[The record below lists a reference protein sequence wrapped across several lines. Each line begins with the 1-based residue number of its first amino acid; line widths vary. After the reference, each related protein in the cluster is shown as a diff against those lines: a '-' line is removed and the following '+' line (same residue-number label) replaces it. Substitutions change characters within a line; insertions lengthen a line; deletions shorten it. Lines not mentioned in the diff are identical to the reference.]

1 MESVLERIQEYS
13 GTELRTIEGTIPE
26 QKMENGIFENR
37 VKTDR
42 RKQNGIRKK
51 GLSENG
57 YKIGRAHV

>member
-13 GTELRTIEGTIPE
+13 GTELRTVEVAIPE
-26 QKMENGIFENR
+26 QKMENGRAENG

-42 RKQNGIRKK
+42 RKQNENRKK

-57 YKIGRAHV
+57 YR